1 MRICCPKRDLF
12 SRILERGEKIQE
24 RDSFNNGGIG
34 RMSAFLRTGS
44 NSESIFK
51 YPKKNVIYFKLF
63 RNESLIPF
71 ESLPLISKEIRKSE

>member
-1 MRICCPKRDLF
+1 
-12 SRILERGEKIQE
+12 
-24 RDSFNNGGIG
+24 
-34 RMSAFLRTGS
+34 MSAFLRTGS

-51 YPKKNVIYFKLF
+51 YPKKDVIYFKLF